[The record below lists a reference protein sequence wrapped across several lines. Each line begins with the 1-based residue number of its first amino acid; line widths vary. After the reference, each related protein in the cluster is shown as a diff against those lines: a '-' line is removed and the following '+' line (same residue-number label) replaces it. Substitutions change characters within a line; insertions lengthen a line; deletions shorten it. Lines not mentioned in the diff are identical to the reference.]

1 MSIQLAQ
8 PFDVPAHGGYHE
20 RPREVVFDPCE
31 IRFSPHRLTRQYPS
45 WIDVPRPGE
54 LHLWR
59 FRSGWLPVSIQE
71 GEQWLSEVERERARL
86 NPNSALRKRFVG
98 GRVVLRWIVANLFN
112 MAPHEVPFIDGPADR
127 ASVQLAANGQPVTI
141 DIAYGG
147 IWIVIAIAS
156 SALGLGVTMPAPGGE
171 HLNESLSEDMNENIR
186 EGVRRTSIWPPAAPD
201 SHEGR
206 FRYAEESVQAARYSS
221 LSNALKRPSIEISPQ
236 ALRDNA
242 VASFIDL
249 PSEGRWHIVDVPMPG
264 KIRAAV
270 AVAQPVTR
278 IHAFGWPKN

>member
-71 GEQWLSEVERERARL
+71 GEQWLSEGERERARL
-86 NPNSALRKRFVG
+86 NPNSALARRFVG
-98 GRVVLRWIVANLFN
+98 GRVVLRWIVANLFD
-112 MAPHEVPFIDGPADR
+112 MAPHEVQFIDGPADR

-147 IWIVIAIAS
+147 IWIAIAIAS
-156 SALGLGVTMPAPGGE
+156 SSLGLGVTMPAPGGE
-171 HLNESLSEDMNENIR
+171 NVIEE
-186 EGVRRTSIWPPAAPD
+186 VRRTSIWPPVAPD

-206 FRYAEESVQAARYSS
+206 FRYAEESVQAARYTS
-221 LSNALKRPSIEISPQ
+221 LSNALKRPSIEISPH

-242 VASFIDL
+242 VATFVDL
-249 PSEGRWHIVDVPMPG
+249 PGAGRWHIVDVPMPG

-270 AVAQPVTR
+270 SVAQPVTR
-278 IHAFGWPKN
+278 IQAFGWPKN

>member
-8 PFDVPAHGGYHE
+8 QFDVPARSAYYD

-31 IRFSPHRLTRQYPS
+31 IRFSPHRMTRQYPS
-45 WIDVPRPGE
+45 WVEAPRPGE

-71 GEQWLSEVERERARL
+71 GDQWLSEAERERARL

-112 MAPHEVPFIDGPADR
+112 TTPHEVQFIDGPADGT
-127 ASVQLAANGQPVTI
+127 SVQLTADGHPVTI

-171 HLNESLSEDMNENIR
+171 NVIPE
-186 EGVRRTSIWPPAAPD
+186 VRRTSIWPSAEPD
-201 SHEGR
+201 CHEDR
-206 FRYAEESVQAARYSS
+206 FRYAEESVQAARFNS
-221 LSNALKRPSIEISPQ
+221 LSNALKRPSIEVSPQ

-242 VASFIDL
+242 VATFVDL
-249 PSEGRWHIVDVPMPG
+249 PSTGRWHIVDVPMPG

-270 AVAQPVTR
+270 SVAQPVTR
-278 IHAFGWPKN
+278 IQAFGWPKN

>member
-8 PFDVPAHGGYHE
+8 QFDVPARIAYYD
-20 RPREVVFDPCE
+20 RPRDVGFDPCE
-31 IRFSPHRLTRQYPS
+31 IRFSPHRMTRHYPS
-45 WIDVPRPGE
+45 WVEVPRPGE

-71 GEQWLSEVERERARL
+71 GDQWLSEAERERARL

-112 MAPHEVPFIDGPADR
+112 TTPHEVQLIDAPADQT
-127 ASVQLAANGQPVTI
+127 SVQLTADGHPVTI

-147 IWIVIAIAS
+147 IWIVIAMAS

-171 HLNESLSEDMNENIR
+171 NVIAE
-186 EGVRRTSIWPPAAPD
+186 VRRTSIWPAAAAD
-201 SHEGR
+201 SHEDR
-206 FRYAEESVQAARYSS
+206 FRYAEQSVQAARFSS
-221 LSNALKRPSIEISPQ
+221 LSNALKRPSIEVSPQ
-236 ALRDNA
+236 ALCDNA
-242 VASFIDL
+242 VATFVDL
-249 PSEGRWHIVDVPMPG
+249 PSAGRWHIVDVPMPG

-270 AVAQPVTR
+270 SVAQPVTR
-278 IHAFGWPKN
+278 IQAFGWPNN

>member
-8 PFDVPAHGGYHE
+8 QFDVPARSAYHE

-31 IRFSPHRLTRQYPS
+31 IRFSPHRMTRQYPS
-45 WIDVPRPGE
+45 WVEVPRPGE

-71 GEQWLSEVERERARL
+71 GDQWLSEAERERARL

-98 GRVVLRWIVANLFN
+98 ARVVLRWIVANLFN
-112 MAPHEVPFIDGPADR
+112 TTPHEVQFIDGPADQ
-127 ASVQLAANGQPVTI
+127 ASVQLTADGHPVTI

-171 HLNESLSEDMNENIR
+171 NVIPE
-186 EGVRRTSIWPPAAPD
+186 VRRTSIWPSAETD
-201 SHEGR
+201 SHEDR
-206 FRYAEESVQAARYSS
+206 FRYAEESVQAARFSS
-221 LSNALKRPSIEISPQ
+221 LSNALKRPSIEVSPQ
-236 ALRDNA
+236 ALSDNA
-242 VASFIDL
+242 VATFVDL
-249 PSEGRWHIVDVPMPG
+249 PSAGRWHIVDVPMPG

-270 AVAQPVTR
+270 SVAQPVKR
-278 IHAFGWPKN
+278 IQAFGWPKN

>member
-8 PFDVPAHGGYHE
+8 PFDVPARSAYYD

-31 IRFSPHRLTRQYPS
+31 IQFSAHRMTRQYPS
-45 WIDVPRPGE
+45 WVAVPRPGE

-71 GEQWLSEVERERARL
+71 GDQWLSDAERERARL

-98 GRVVLRWIVANLFN
+98 ARVVLRWIVANLFN
-112 MAPHEVPFIDGPADR
+112 TMPQQVQLVHGHADR
-127 ASVQLAANGQPVTI
+127 TGVQLAADGHPVMI

-171 HLNESLSEDMNENIR
+171 NALPE
-186 EGVRRTSIWPPAAPD
+186 VRRTSIWPSAAPD
-201 SHEGR
+201 RHEER
-206 FRYAEESVQAARYSS
+206 FRYAEESVQVARYNS
-221 LSNALKRPSIEISPQ
+221 LSNALKRPSIEVAPQ
-236 ALRDNA
+236 ALRGNS
-242 VASFIDL
+242 VATFVEL
-249 PSEGRWHIVDVPMPG
+249 PSAGRWHIVDVPMPG

-270 AVAQPVTR
+270 SVAQPVTR
-278 IHAFGWPKN
+278 IQAFGWPKH